1 MLEFQLFRIR
11 VLPSNQLPLFAHRP
25 NTPSEI
31 LKETV
36 LAFSD
41 TSFRKDA
48 IWHVGNVRLINKD
61 GVYLRLG
68 KITQSKLEVF
78 EGGNFRD
85 QVFETAPYTH
95 VGLDLNLEVCA
106 IARKSKLAPRTTT
119 LARRFRLLLNRSEKA
134 QELGVEFEIE
144 EISDPRDFIFYLNKA
159 FAVSKFEVTF
169 RRPNAWDAD
178 RDIIKPLQSMLADLD
193 GEQGKTEIKGKE
205 LKTEMLEELAR
216 SIASTGDEAAAWLQM
231 EKGEKKKVKKVLKE
245 NPVYLRHEDLIDDE
259 TIRGFLAHL
268 KDRYSEIRGNEINK
282 DE

>member
-11 VLPSNQLPLFAHRP
+11 VLLSNQLPLLAHRP

-41 TSFRKDA
+41 ASFRKDA
-48 IWHVGNVRLINKD
+48 IWHVGNVQLINKD

-68 KITQSKLEVF
+68 KTTKSKLEVF
-78 EGGNFRD
+78 EDGSFRD
-85 QVFETAPYTH
+85 QIFEIAPYTH
-95 VGLDLNLEVCA
+95 VVLDFNLELCA
-106 IARKSKLAPRTTT
+106 IAKKPRLAPRTTAI
-119 LARRFRLLLNRSEKA
+119 ARRFRLLLNKSEKA
-134 QELGVEFEIE
+134 QKLGVEFEIE
-144 EISDPRDFIFYLNKA
+144 EISDPHDFIFYLSRA

-169 RRPNAWDAD
+169 SRLNAWDANS
-178 RDIIKPLQSMLADLD
+178 DIIKPLQSMLADLG

-216 SIASTGDEAAAWLQM
+216 SIASTGDKAAAWLQM
-231 EKGEKKKVKKVLKE
+231 EKGAKKVKKVLKE
-245 NPVYLRHEDLIDDE
+245 KPVYLKHEDLIDE
-259 TIRGFLAHL
+259 EKIRGFLAHL
-268 KDRYSEIRGNEINK
+268 KDRYSEIRGNDINK